1 MKRSLFFIALLL
13 VLCGCMNDYPNEKV
27 NSNLDSI
34 VEKFDDATLSESGYL
49 LGYATENL
57 MFEYFM
63 DETYGYWGGFAVA
76 SHFDMED
83 GSSLNQYSVYN
94 SVAASGDKYLL
105 YYYDDYNEPCDIL
118 CRYYGYYQFASVC
131 MNLSTFTYKSITD
144 EDANAFART
153 FTDGDY
159 LKVIFTALME
169 NKTEGKSVECYVV
182 DYRDGKRY
190 VATNWDAFDISG
202 LCGEIWGLRVRIE
215 TSDVGEW
222 GANTPLYI
230 CMDNLVYTCER

>member
-1 MKRSLFFIALLL
+1 MKRSLFFIASLL
-13 VLCGCMNDYPNEKV
+13 VLGGCMNDYSDDV
-27 NSNLDSI
+27 TQSDIDSV
-34 VEKFDDATLSESGYL
+34 VEKFDDAALTEAGYL

-57 MFEYFM
+57 MFEHFM

-94 SVAASGDKYLL
+94 SSAASGDKYML
-105 YYYDDYNEPCDIL
+105 YYYDSYNDPCDIL
-118 CRYYGYYQFASVC
+118 CRYHGYYQFATVC
-131 MNLSTFTYKSITD
+131 MNLSTFTYKSIAD
-144 EDANAFART
+144 EDANAFARA
-153 FTDGDY
+153 FTEGDY

-222 GANTPLYI
+222 GPNTPLYI
-230 CMDNLVYTCER
+230 CMDNLIYTCER